1 MIEKG
6 FQTQHV
12 AMATKNLCVCLLL
25 MLNHKCGKFYLIL
38 VCIGVPGLTFDC
50 NSLKLFTSYIIIGIF
65 QK

>member
-25 MLNHKCGKFYLIL
+25 MLNHKCGKFYLDSGMHWRSWIN
-38 VCIGVPGLTFDC
+38 F
-50 NSLKLFTSYIIIGIF
+50 
-65 QK
+65 